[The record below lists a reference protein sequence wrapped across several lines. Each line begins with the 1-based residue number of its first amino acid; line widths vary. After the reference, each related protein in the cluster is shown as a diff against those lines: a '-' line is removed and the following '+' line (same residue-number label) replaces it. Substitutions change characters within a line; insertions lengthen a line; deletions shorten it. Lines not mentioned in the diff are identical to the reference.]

1 MIDFKTLESIISPL
15 FFSLVK
21 YGELLIDS
29 IPPAIITFACPEIM
43 SLAAIITAF
52 KLEPQTLLI
61 VVQGVEYGNPELI
74 ATCLAG
80 ACPEPACNTWPI

>member
-1 MIDFKTLESIISPL
+1 MIDSKALESIFSP
-15 FFSLVK
+15 FIFSLVK
-21 YGELLIDS
+21 YGALLIDS
-29 IPPAIITFACPEIM
+29 IPPAIITFACPEMI

-61 VVQGVEYGNPELI
+61 VVQGVEYGNPALI

-80 ACPEPACNTWPI
+80 ACPEPACNT